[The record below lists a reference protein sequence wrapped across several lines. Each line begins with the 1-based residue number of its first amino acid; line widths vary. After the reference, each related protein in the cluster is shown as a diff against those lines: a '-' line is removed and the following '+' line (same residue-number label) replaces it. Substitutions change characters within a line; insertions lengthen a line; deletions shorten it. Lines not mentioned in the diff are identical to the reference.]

1 MGAIS
6 MRAKALWSLIVLGA
20 LTLALTPRTVL
31 AQEEGS
37 TPGAIPDPSTY
48 QGSMALQQQEQ
59 QEQQQARQQQEQNQ
73 QMSRRLDQT
82 YQQDAP
88 RGAAG
93 RQSRGGGG
101 GVNWWAK
108 PALPAARNPLLGR
121 WKQVA
126 SRGVSG
132 PLAHFPGIDVAN
144 GALAGGCKS
153 MFGTGVIAF
162 EPSALRWVAPD
173 GHEEIL
179 NHVAYRASGSE
190 VVVLSRDPGA
200 IPALIFGFPNHDHA
214 VVAFFNCTMSRLGA
228 RPQASS
234 TAAGLPAGPRAPT
247 AAVAAA
253 PLPSAPANAVLI
265 LQVGATNAGAFTPF
279 GNLRLLVTPV
289 DPATAFR
296 NAGIVPPS
304 GIISPPDQIFADCHQ
319 TDLCVRDW
327 RALGVGAR
335 GVVLTDATG
344 HVQTPQF
351 AAGHYY
357 VLGITPY
364 GGGALIWTQPVNVHP
379 GTNTMTLDQSNART
393 FP

>member
-1 MGAIS
+1 
-6 MRAKALWSLIVLGA
+6 MRAKALWSWIVLGA
-20 LTLALTPRTVL
+20 VMLALTPRTGL

-37 TPGAIPDPSTY
+37 TPGAIPDPGSY

-59 QEQQQARQQQEQNQ
+59 QQSQQQQEQNQ
-73 QMSRRLDQT
+73 QMLRRLDQT
-82 YQQDAP
+82 YQQP

-101 GVNWWAK
+101 GGGVNWWAK
-108 PALPAARNPLLGR
+108 PPLPAARNPLLGR
-121 WKQVA
+121 WRQVA

-132 PLAHFPGIDVAN
+132 PLADFPGIEVAN

-153 MFGTGVIAF
+153 IFGTGVIAF
-162 EPSALRWVAPD
+162 EPSSLQWVAPD

-179 NHVAYRASGSE
+179 NHVAYRANGSE
-190 VVVLSRDPGA
+190 VVVLSRDPGS

-214 VVAFFNCTMSRLGA
+214 VVAFFNCTMNRLGA
-228 RPQASS
+228 RPLASS
-234 TAAGLPAGPRAPT
+234 AATGLAAGPHAPT
-247 AAVAAA
+247 AAVATA
-253 PLPSAPANAVLI
+253 PPPAVPANAVLI
-265 LQVGATNAGAFTPF
+265 LQVGVTNAGAFTPF
-279 GNLRLLVTPV
+279 GNLRLVVTPV

-319 TDLCVRDW
+319 ADLCVRDW
-327 RALGVGAR
+327 RALGVGAK

-351 AAGHYY
+351 AAGRYY

-364 GGGALIWTQPVNVHP
+364 RGGALIWTQPVNVHP
-379 GTNTMTLDQSNART
+379 GTNTVTLDQSNGRT